1 MVPVAERAVET
12 GSPDELVEVVTDKV
26 RHEVVERF
34 ERAMVLKV
42 HAGEGIAAARQYL
55 DAMLGLEVW
64 SHRLFACAAAG
75 PHDEHGEAH
84 EHAE

>member
-12 GSPDELVEVVTDKV
+12 GKV

-34 ERAMVLKV
+34 ELAMVLKV
-42 HAGEGIAAARQYL
+42 HTGEGIAAARQYL

-64 SHRLFACAAAG
+64 SHGLFACAAAG
-75 PHDEHGEAH
+75 RTTNTARRTSMATPWRTGP
-84 EHAE
+84 